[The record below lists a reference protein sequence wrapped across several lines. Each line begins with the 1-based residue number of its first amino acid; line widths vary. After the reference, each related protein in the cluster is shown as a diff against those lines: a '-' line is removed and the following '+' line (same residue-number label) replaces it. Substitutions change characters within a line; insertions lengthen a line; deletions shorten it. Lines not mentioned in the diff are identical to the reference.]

1 MERGALGV
9 EDPDRDR
16 GEREQ
21 GKADRGIHLG
31 AGADHL
37 ERGEL
42 EVAERVIEEEER
54 EGPAQR
60 RDCGGGEVEHAAL
73 QVADDESIF
82 VDLQNCVR

>member
-9 EDPDRDR
+9 EDPDRDG

-21 GKADRGIHLG
+21 GQPDCGIHLG

-37 ERGEL
+37 EGGEL

-54 EGPAQR
+54 EGPAQH
-60 RDCGGGEVEHAAL
+60 CNGGGGEVEHAPL
-73 QVADDESIF
+73 QVADDELVF
-82 VDLQNCVR
+82 VDLQECVR